1 MAPVRREPTK
11 AAEPVQPRPAATPRS
26 RPSTPDI
33 REPSTSDRGPGVIA
47 TAGSRLVRRLTRML
61 RRLIALVVVLG
72 VLSVLALVGVS
83 ALFNTTPDR
92 VMNRVVVVL
101 DQVRGAG
108 S

>member
-1 MAPVRREPTK
+1 
-11 AAEPVQPRPAATPRS
+11 
-26 RPSTPDI
+26 
-33 REPSTSDRGPGVIA
+33 
-47 TAGSRLVRRLTRML
+47 ML